1 MSHSCVRSTSPGTPQ
16 VSYTQLCKS
25 GSKAELSPRE
35 SWPTFPTRVSSMALW
50 NSTHPACTRPRH
62 PTRKRPHHP
71 ARTRPHVQSPA
82 PEAKQD
88 LDRQGKTDS
97 LRKTSGFSFYQAT
110 IYSIYRQSSLHCLSV
125 RRRTNVAFSLSL

>member
-1 MSHSCVRSTSPGTPQ
+1 MSHSCVRSTSPGTPR

-62 PTRKRPHHP
+62 PTR
-71 ARTRPHVQSPA
+71 TRLHVQSPA
-82 PEAKQD
+82 PEAKQG

-110 IYSIYRQSSLHCLSV
+110 IYSTYRQSSLHCLSV
-125 RRRTNVAFSLSL
+125 WRRTNVAFSLSL